1 MLEAF
6 TRIRPMTSTTD
17 YELVQQIAN
26 NGAVA
31 PTHIVTKSGQCVG
44 YLSVGGLPVV
54 TVYLDPAQVKPRAS
68 LSIAAVV
75 DDIMAQRQVP
85 LYGILLHKTSR
96 LLPHTVE
103 LGGILDS
110 ADYQLIYKK
119 P

>member
-1 MLEAF
+1 MLDDF
-6 TRIRPMTSTTD
+6 TRIRPVTNATD
-17 YELVQQIAN
+17 YQRIQTIAN

-54 TVYLDPAQVKPRAS
+54 TIYLDPEQVKPRAT

-75 DDIMAQRQVP
+75 DDIMAHRQVP

-96 LLPHTVE
+96 LLPHVVE
-103 LGGILDS
+103 LGGSNDGS
-110 ADYQLIYKK
+110 DYQLIYKA